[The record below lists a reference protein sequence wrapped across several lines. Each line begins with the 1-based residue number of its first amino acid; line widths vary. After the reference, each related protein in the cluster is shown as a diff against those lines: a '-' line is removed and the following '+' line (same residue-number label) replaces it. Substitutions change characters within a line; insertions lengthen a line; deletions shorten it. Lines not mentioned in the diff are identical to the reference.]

1 MKYVDEFRDGE
12 LARQLAAKIRAEAR
26 TDRTYSFM

>member
-12 LARQLAAKIRAEAR
+12 LAKNISANIAREAMPSGI
-26 TDRTYSFM
+26 TG

>member
-12 LARQLAAKIRAEAR
+12 LACGLANAIAEAADPAR
-26 TDRTYSFM
+26 T